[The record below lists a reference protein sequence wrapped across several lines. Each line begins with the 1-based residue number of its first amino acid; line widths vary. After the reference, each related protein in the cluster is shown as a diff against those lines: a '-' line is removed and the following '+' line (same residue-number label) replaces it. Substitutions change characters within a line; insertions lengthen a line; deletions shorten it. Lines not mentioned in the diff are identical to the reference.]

1 MSDILFL
8 YLVNGEKDGKG
19 FWRISLTALSDPLEV
34 DNCFIE
40 CYRKELIG
48 TEAAKKILTA
58 IELNIENLIN
68 DCRIDGYKIMTVDEG
83 ISYDI
88 PLTILEEIYDFWLYL
103 YLDSRLF
110 KKIFSLLLAREK
122 INFSDPSIAKALKGF
137 TGEWAQQ
144 IEKLHSYRPS
154 SKRAIFHRDP
164 MWSENILDQFEDLKN
179 K

>member
-1 MSDILFL
+1 MSGKIFL

-19 FWRISLTALSDPLEV
+19 FWKISLTPCSDPLEV
-34 DNCFIE
+34 DSLFIE

-58 IELNIENLIN
+58 IELNIKNLIN

-103 YLDSRLF
+103 YRDNKLF
-110 KKIFSLLLAREK
+110 KKIFSLLLARER
-122 INFSDPSIAKALKGF
+122 INFSDPAMVKALKGL
-137 TGEWAQQ
+137 TGEWAPK
-144 IEKLHSYRPS
+144 IERLHSYSPS
-154 SKRAIFHRDP
+154 SKRAIFHKDP
-164 MWSENILDQFEDLKN
+164 MWSENLSDQFESLKN
-179 K
+179 R